1 MKVNKDV
8 YKVVLIAKSSSVN
21 IDNIEVVFK
30 SLTMKN
36 EDDEEIIIK
45 DRQYDVFKERC
56 SDGIKISLY
65 IVNDASVLEERI
77 DWLMDE
83 EYYIDSIDIDIHTIS
98 SGNNL
103 EFEFNNYGEQTTRE
117 MKVIVAESLEVS
129 SEYLINRVITCF
141 FMCLMAILFI
151 SAKNYNLEKNMVI
164 LLLCFLKM
172 LENHFEIYP

>member
-83 EYYIDSIDIDIHTIS
+83 EYYIDSIDINIHTIS

-129 SEYLINRVITCF
+129 SEYLINRLTEGNNSLGDVVF
-141 FMCLMAILFI
+141 
-151 SAKNYNLEKNMVI
+151 KQLESSEDMQKIIQNIANIPV
-164 LLLCFLKM
+164 L
-172 LENHFEIYP
+172 